1 MAYTTISYLRTAIIP
16 NGTKLNECN
25 DLQLLQE
32 LAKGKDKINLPAL
45 YPYRGIKGTY
55 SNSNTFFIDIDTTN
69 QVDEFFEKTE
79 QILGEISNIMYV
91 QKSYSGKLHLICIM
105 EEQDSAASWSYEAT
119 VQTVAILHILKT
131 RFGIDWF
138 GAVDTHSLKFTQAL
152 YMTTNEIIESPF
164 GGVVLKYLDKDIKS
178 LIEQYPQYFSSKK
191 GSKQKDFTPAEI
203 DTTQLVNYDYFNIDK
218 KLTID
223 RNLSVANYS
232 GNELRWRIGRELY
245 YLLGS
250 EDAALTFCEEH
261 FTNPKEIKIYTKYPE
276 NKIVKNWLLTTFH
289 KTIIDNTPKTLVNGY
304 LTEYYNDIKDLYNQ
318 NKRMLIKAPT
328 GVGKSVLTKRL
339 ANEYNAVVIVPFNTM
354 LELYTKDEP
363 ELGLSGLLEVSSK
376 SLNAYTTDRPVVM
389 VWDQAMKYDLT
400 DRLVISDETHQWF
413 NDRTYRQSAV
423 KTLDAAKR
431 WSKLICISATP
442 SGEQYTLQ
450 LPVFEFYKERKN
462 IKTVICHADQPG
474 EYIQEVLKAYKLS
487 KTTTKYSRV
496 CVFTDM
502 YAKRLYE
509 NNPDSVLIH
518 SCMKGSKEFGE
529 LLKNEMISWDIT
541 ILTSLAF
548 NGLNFLNPEDETILV
563 IVDCEEGKDTA
574 NKIIQAA
581 GRFRKANVELL
592 VMFKNKRESTE
603 KQNLSEKREDALI
616 IEEYIE
622 ESNDKF
628 LTVDSRLLFED
639 SYNALTEIELY
650 TKNHANQDAI
660 IKELCEAKYFTPITH
675 KYTNLRLKNIELIK
689 KKEENKQ
696 FIDMILNNEQIDEQE
711 LTDYQKGWNNAI
723 KRISERT
730 DIDWA
735 VVVGTYKK
743 GVLMDSIID
752 EINFIVKVCELSE
765 EEFLR
770 VSSNEKIEKLLSMGL
785 SKVCLAKQVAYI
797 KKMKAIRAQWELFD
811 KEDKNDIEAFLQL
824 FIGDRL
830 SAKKELKLKQIRS
843 GKSNAQQITITNIE
857 TNEVLIFDSKGECM
871 KFLILS
877 PNAFNKFLKGEI
889 IKKCSNWQKK

>member
-1 MAYTTISYLRTAIIP
+1 MNTTISYLRTTMLP
-16 NGTKLNECN
+16 NGTKLNDCK
-25 DLQLLQE
+25 DLQLLKE
-32 LAKGKDKINLPAL
+32 LAKGKDKSNLPAL
-45 YPYRGIKGTY
+45 YPYTGIKGTY
-55 SNSNTFFIDIDTTN
+55 SNSNTFFIDIDTTEK
-69 QVDEFFEKTE
+69 VDEFIEKSE
-79 QILGEISNIMYV
+79 QILGELSNIVYV

-119 VQTVAILHILKT
+119 LQTVAILHVLKT
-131 RFGIDWF
+131 HYNIDWF
-138 GAVDTHSLKFTQAL
+138 EAVDTHSLKFTQAL
-152 YMTTNEIIESPF
+152 YMTANDIIESPF
-164 GGVVLKYLDKDIKS
+164 GGVILKYSNKDVKA
-178 LIEQYPQYFSSKK
+178 LIEKYSQYFSTKK
-191 GSKQKDFTPAEI
+191 ESKDFTPAEI

-223 RNLSVANYS
+223 RNLSVAGYS

-250 EDAALTFCEEH
+250 EDAALAFCEEH
-261 FTNPKEIKIYTKYPE
+261 FTNHKEIKIYTKYPE

-289 KTIIDNTPKTLVNGY
+289 KTVIDNTPKTLVKDY
-304 LTEYYNDIKDLYNQ
+304 LTEYYDDIKDLYNQ
-318 NKRMLIKAPT
+318 NKRILIKAPT

-363 ELGLSGLLEVSSK
+363 ELGLQGLLEVSSS
-376 SLNAYTTDRPVVM
+376 SLNAYTTERPVVM

-413 NDRTYRQSAV
+413 NDRTFRQSAV
-423 KTLDAAKR
+423 KTLDAAKH
-431 WSKLICISATP
+431 WKKLICISATP
-442 SGEQYTLQ
+442 SGEQFTLQ

-474 EYIQEVLKAYKLS
+474 EYIQEVLKKYKLS

-518 SCMKGSKEFGE
+518 SCMRGSNEFKSLLQDE
-529 LLKNEMISWDIT
+529 LIPWDIT

-548 NGLNFLNPEDETILV
+548 NGLNFLNSEDETILV

-592 VMFKNKRESTE
+592 VMFKNKKSDKE
-603 KQNLSEKREDALI
+603 KQTLSEKKDDAMI

-628 LTVDSRLLFED
+628 LTVDSRLLFDD
-639 SYNALTEIELY
+639 SYNALTEIEIY

-660 IKELCEAKYFTPITH
+660 IKELCEAQYFTPITH
-675 KYTNLRLKNIELIK
+675 KYTNQKLEKIELVK
-689 KKEENKQ
+689 KKEDNKQ
-696 FIDMILNNEQIDEQE
+696 FIDMILNNEKIDEQE

-730 DIDWA
+730 NIDWA

-743 GVLMDSIID
+743 GILMDSIID

-770 VSSNEKIEKLLSMGL
+770 VTSNEKIEKLLSMGL
-785 SKVCLAKQVAYI
+785 SKVCLAKQVSYI
-797 KKMKAIRAQWELFD
+797 KKMKAIRSQWELFD
-811 KEDKNDIEAFLQL
+811 EQDSNDLEAFLQL
-824 FIGDRL
+824 FVGDRIH
-830 SAKKELKLKQIRS
+830 AKKELKRKQIES
-843 GKSNAQQITITNIE
+843 GKSRSKK
-857 TNEVLIFDSKGECM
+857 VLINGIEYESAKAAADY
-871 KFLILS
+871 L
-877 PNAFNKFLKGEI
+877 NKTPQTINNWLKSG
-889 IKKCSNWQKK
+889 KAKYL